1 MSLTNF
7 KNADL
12 TINNINTTYIPKQY
26 ASEGDYLGRT
36 LTVQITDDGLIG
48 RIDGAQLVLHWKN
61 IASGLSDD
69 SAFTLIDAEKAIFR
83 IEYPQNMLTPGTVKA
98 NILVIYQGKT
108 TVSREFEITVANVAG
123 QSTGVLAKAEFSALV
138 AILADSN
145 KFRTDIDTMNATKAN
160 KTELKVVEDKADENI
175 AKLQGDL
182 TSEIGIKVDKNGS
195 GQVTWANLAQ
205 DARNNISGNKVATV
219 GTDSVLEGSIT
230 DGAVTLPKIGFN
242 PFNVV
247 RYEHLNFEER
257 KIGYDKNACL
267 TLNEELSGRALHSYQ
282 IQVNKNKEMVKA
294 CKVYFRLE
302 TSSDS
307 ARVYFAPY
315 DQNDIVVANL
325 LGFSTN
331 DIRIDYYRVKE
342 GVLSQNTF
350 TSVPLNTTFDAV
362 KNGFSITLAVSGS
375 KLLTYFDD
383 KLVSV
388 NEFASVLNGQVAS
401 AGIALRGTLNANS
414 HIERAK
420 VASVTNPYMFFSL
433 DDTISILKDLTE
445 NSSNYTSIFNN
456 EKLGFLKSMHDDYGA
471 VFTLLLFNEDSD
483 GWDISSTTN
492 KYRLEFAANSHWL
505 KFGFHSQKSDV
516 NYAESTG
523 DDFVSAYSICMAQI
537 RRFATDANIDTI
549 PRVQNFSASKAA
561 QLALKS
567 QFGLFNGLHG
577 ADDNRAS
584 NAGLSGAALSL
595 LQTND
600 DYYDIEN
607 DLYYLRSETRLDGK
621 NSADVI
627 DLLNTQFYDTNNN
640 RIYNMFFHET
650 TLHNLSTQGAVR
662 AAAKWAFDKRIRFDF
677 PMHNVPRI

>member
-138 AILADSN
+138 AVLADSN

-282 IQVNKNKEMVKA
+282 IQINKTGDMVRA
-294 CKVYFRLE
+294 CKIYFRLE

-325 LGFSTN
+325 LGFST
-331 DIRIDYYRVKE
+331 
-342 GVLSQNTF
+342 
-350 TSVPLNTTFDAV
+350 
-362 KNGFSITLAVSGS
+362 
-375 KLLTYFDD
+375 
-383 KLVSV
+383 
-388 NEFASVLNGQVAS
+388 
-401 AGIALRGTLNANS
+401 
-414 HIERAK
+414 
-420 VASVTNPYMFFSL
+420 
-433 DDTISILKDLTE
+433 
-445 NSSNYTSIFNN
+445 
-456 EKLGFLKSMHDDYGA
+456 
-471 VFTLLLFNEDSD
+471 
-483 GWDISSTTN
+483 
-492 KYRLEFAANSHWL
+492 
-505 KFGFHSQKSDV
+505 
-516 NYAESTG
+516 
-523 DDFVSAYSICMAQI
+523 
-537 RRFATDANIDTI
+537 
-549 PRVQNFSASKAA
+549 
-561 QLALKS
+561 
-567 QFGLFNGLHG
+567 
-577 ADDNRAS
+577 
-584 NAGLSGAALSL
+584 
-595 LQTND
+595 
-600 DYYDIEN
+600 
-607 DLYYLRSETRLDGK
+607 
-621 NSADVI
+621 
-627 DLLNTQFYDTNNN
+627 
-640 RIYNMFFHET
+640 
-650 TLHNLSTQGAVR
+650 
-662 AAAKWAFDKRIRFDF
+662 
-677 PMHNVPRI
+677 